1 MNKKIKETKLCF
13 MLPFGFYLITCTRKV
28 SYVIFVVN
36 FLIIAHFKS

>member
-1 MNKKIKETKLCF
+1 
-13 MLPFGFYLITCTRKV
+13 MLPFGFYLITDMNFYVNRKV